1 MIEVCTGVDNVKVQ
15 TGYLYH
21 IKDEFFDRI
30 NNKGLMINHENGHS
44 RPTCFTIKDSLEPS
58 NFLFQRIKEDLEI
71 LYLLQTKET
80 EYPFL

>member
-1 MIEVCTGVDNVKVQ
+1 MEVK
-15 TGYLYH
+15 TGYIYD
-21 IKDEFFDRI
+21 IKDDYFTKVNDKE
-30 NNKGLMINHENGHS
+30 LMINHENGHS